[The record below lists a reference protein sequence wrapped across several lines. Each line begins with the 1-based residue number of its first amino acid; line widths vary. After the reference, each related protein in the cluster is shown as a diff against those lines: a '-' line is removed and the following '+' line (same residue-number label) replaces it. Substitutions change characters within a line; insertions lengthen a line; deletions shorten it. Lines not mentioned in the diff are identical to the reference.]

1 LSLVFSYIVI
11 VLLYGFIQKFSA
23 MGLGSKFMFNLQRRI
38 TVLVVITLSLYLL
51 LRRQF
56 WPLEIPIPI
65 SEVPLSYST
74 PAAHGGESISEFL
87 TRLHQ
92 EAPPTLRRPAQCV
105 EQHVN
110 LQEVT
115 DDSER
120 RDVTPVSDAEI
131 LIAREAHHRAV
142 KMIKTSPDLVPYK
155 PRTRGIVTVGGG
167 RYTGTV
173 LVSLRMLRRTNS
185 TLPVE
190 VFMPTPE
197 DYDEHTCKVVLPSLN
212 AKCVAL
218 PQYEGIHIETYQ
230 YKIFAVLLSSFEDVL
245 FLDADNFPIVDP
257 TEFIDSQP
265 YRKTG
270 YVLVSAPFLFPRHA
284 SLTPRSG
291 LISGGRPAPPTT
303 SALSTDQH
311 PKLRNTAL
319 PSLVR

>member
-1 LSLVFSYIVI
+1 MAASWIIV
-11 VLLYGFIQKFSA
+11 
-23 MGLGSKFMFNLQRRI
+23 FNLQKRI
-38 TVLVVITLSLYLL
+38 AILVVITLALYFL
-51 LRRQF
+51 LRRQP
-56 WPLEIPIPI
+56 WPLEIPI
-65 SEVPLSYST
+65 SPLSYST
-74 PAAHGGESISEFL
+74 PAAHGGDTIPKFL
-87 TRLHQ
+87 TRLHK
-92 EAPPTLRRPAQCV
+92 EAPPTLRRPTHC
-105 EQHVN
+105 EGQHLD

-115 DDSER
+115 DDTER
-120 RDVTPVSDAEI
+120 RDVTPVSHAEI

-142 KMIKTSPDLVPYK
+142 KMIKMSPDVVPYV

-173 LVSLRMLRRTNS
+173 LVSIRMLRRTNS

-212 AKCVAL
+212 AKCVAI
-218 PQYEGIHIETYQ
+218 PRYEGIHIEQYQ

-270 YVLVSAPFLFPRHA
+270 YVLVSAPFSSPRPA
-284 SLTPRSG
+284 SLTPHSG

-303 SALSTDQH
+303 SAFSIDQL
-311 PKLRNTAL
+311 PNLWNTAPL
-319 PSLVR
+319 NRAR